1 MGEIFVNNAT
11 YKRLFSKRLIQLNG
25 IQMNNPI
32 RKWTEDI
39 NTFIQR
45 KHTESQEAH
54 V

>member
-1 MGEIFVNNAT
+1 MQPIRDYFP
-11 YKRLFSKRLIQLNG
+11 KRLIQLNG

-45 KHTESQEAH
+45 KHTDSQEAH
-54 V
+54 EKKAPYH